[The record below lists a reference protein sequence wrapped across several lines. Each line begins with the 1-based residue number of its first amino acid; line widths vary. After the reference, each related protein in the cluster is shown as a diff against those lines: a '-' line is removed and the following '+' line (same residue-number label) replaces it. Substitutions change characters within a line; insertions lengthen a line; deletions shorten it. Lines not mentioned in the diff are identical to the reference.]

1 MARVG
6 VVTQTMTDRPVGQ
19 LLRDWRVRRR
29 LSQLE
34 LSLRVD
40 VSTRHLSYIETG
52 RSRPSPEMIGRLSE
66 QLDLPLRE
74 RNAAL
79 LAGGYAP
86 VHDERTLD
94 HPDLARVADALRGV
108 LDAHRPFPAVLLD
121 RWWDIVDA
129 NDAVHVLTAGCDPK
143 LLQPPVNALRLS
155 LHPAGLARRM
165 IDPGLWRAHLLEQLA
180 RRVESTADPRLAQ
193 LQQEILSWPGA
204 EDFTAPPAHQVVV
217 PLRLRHGDH
226 VLSLFSLT
234 SRVSTAADVTVDEL
248 TVETFHPA
256 DALTA
261 RVLTHG
267 R

>member
-1 MARVG
+1 MVKVG
-6 VVTQTMTDRPVGQ
+6 VVTQTMRDQPIGQ

-34 LSLRVD
+34 LSVRVE

-52 RSRPSPEMIGRLSE
+52 RSRPSPEMISRLTE

-79 LAGGYAP
+79 LAAWLRP
-86 VHDERTLD
+86 AHHERDLD

-129 NDAVHVLTAGCDPK
+129 NDAVDVLTAGCDPA

-155 LHPAGLARRM
+155 LHPAGLTHRM
-165 IDPGLWRAHLLEQLA
+165 IDPGPWRAHLLQQLA
-180 RRVESTADPRLAQ
+180 SRVESTGDLRLVQ
-193 LQQEILSWPGA
+193 LQDEVLSWPGLRDLA
-204 EDFTAPPAHQVVV
+204 APPAHQVVV
-217 PLRLRHGDH
+217 PLRLRHGQH
-226 VLSLFSLT
+226 ELSLFSLT

-256 DALTA
+256 DARTA
-261 RVLTHG
+261 QVLTQG
-267 R
+267 T